1 MLQVTYDLHIHS
13 CLSPCGDEEMT
24 PANIAGMAA
33 VKELQVIAVTDHNS
47 CKNCPAVIKTAA
59 EYGVLALP
67 GMELTTEEEV
77 HVLCLFAKLSDA
89 FAFDAF
95 VYENLLPV
103 PNDERIFGRQLV
115 MDEQERIIEKPEKL
129 LINATSISFDAVY
142 GLMEEY
148 HGVMI
153 PAHLD
158 KTTTSLLSNLGFIP
172 PDSRFAVA
180 EFARLSNLHRLRKE
194 HPYLDTCNVICN
206 SDAHYLQ
213 DIHEPE
219 FTLVVEEVSAEGVLD
234 ALVRMKRMSIGL
246 SHPFRESAKGLLVT
260 GRNNPYKQT

>member
-1 MLQVTYDLHIHS
+1 
-13 CLSPCGDEEMT
+13 MT

-33 VKELQVIAVTDHNS
+33 VKELGVIAVTDHNS
-47 CKNCPAVIKTAA
+47 CKNCPALLKAA
-59 EYGVLALP
+59 KEYGVLAIP

-77 HVLCLFAKLSDA
+77 HVLCLFAKFTDA
-89 FAFDAF
+89 LAFDAF
-95 VYENLLPV
+95 VYEKLLPI

-115 MDEQERIIEKPEKL
+115 MDVEEHILEKPEKL
-129 LINATSISFDAVY
+129 LINATTISFDTVY

-148 HGVMI
+148 HGLMI

-158 KTTTSLLSNLGFIP
+158 KKTTSLLSNLGFIP

-180 EFARLSNLHRLRKE
+180 ELANLANLHQLRKK
-194 HPYLDTCNVICN
+194 HPYLHTCNIISN

-219 FTLVVEEVSAEGVLD
+219 FRLFVEEISAEGVLD
-234 ALVRMKRMSIGL
+234 ALGHVSW
-246 SHPFRESAKGLLVT
+246 
-260 GRNNPYKQT
+260 NNSQRTT